1 MTRNFKILYLSLFMM
16 LLLIFSVTAT
26 GVRAENVTLSLNS
39 GGEIVRWFITGEA
52 SLVINGY
59 DLDTFTVTRP
69 TTVTGLRLSVL
80 QTTPGVPVEAVVYQ
94 DANGGSPVDARL
106 VGRKS
111 VDIQNT
117 GAVSVTFDTPLTVTE
132 RFLWVGFYMPVGF
145 EFGGDSSGSS
155 VLTYWGWTP
164 NSTFDL
170 ANLSSAA
177 VFGPANGSAPVNI
190 NMNGIARINVVLDTD
205 ASTVTTPNTLTP
217 GLNLTPMVTQIP
229 GDPNTSLA
237 PMVTYTNCGRLQ
249 YDREDIVVTYRGN
262 VVFDCKVAPG
272 PLRPDAPEGYNRQ
285 GPLHDVYVFGVPSGI
300 EPLPFAVTHC
310 IRPSADELD
319 RAVMGVGYGS
329 PREWEILPTVRY
341 GEYVCA
347 EIGYAGF
354 VSYFVPR

>member
-16 LLLIFSVTAT
+16 LLLIFSITAT
-26 GVRAENVTLSLNS
+26 GVKAENVTLSLNS
-39 GGEIVRWFITGEA
+39 GEEIVQWFISGEA

-69 TTVTGLRLSVL
+69 TQVTGLRLSVL

-117 GAVSVTFDTPLTVTE
+117 GAVSVTFDTPLTITE

-170 ANLSSAA
+170 ANLSTAA

-190 NMNGIARINVVLDTD
+190 NMGGVARINVVVDTD
-205 ASTVTTPNTLTP
+205 GSIVTLPNTLTP
-217 GLNLTPMVTQIP
+217 GVNVTPRVTQIP
-229 GDPNTSLA
+229 GDPNTNLT
-237 PMVTYTNCGRLQ
+237 PMVTYTNCGRLL
-249 YDREDIVVTYRGN
+249 YDRDDIAVTYRGN
-262 VVFDCKVAPG
+262 VVFDCKVVPS
-272 PLRPDAPEGYNRQ
+272 PLRPDALEGYNRQ
-285 GPLHDVYVFGVPSGI
+285 GPLHDVYVFGVASGLD
-300 EPLPFAVTHC
+300 PLPYAVTHC
-310 IRPSADELD
+310 IKPAADELD
-319 RAVMGVGYGS
+319 RAVMGIGYGA
-329 PREWEILPTVRY
+329 PRQWEVLPTVRF